1 MLYIDALILL
11 CLPLSMSFIIVLLLF
26 SHSTNSI
33 YGQVQ
38 NETIGVNITSPERG
52 KKIPISSNLTISGKS
67 TDSPA
72 ADDCNIAVIVN
83 AIRPYQPATANGSTG
98 GFDDYSEWF
107 FVLNPNY
114 TSLKEGVNEI
124 TAKLS
129 CLPSN
134 MTKWY
139 SVNVTGV
146 TLTQDTSTLNTTAQ
160 SQIGIPEQEEQQ
172 MTSSPSTP
180 NPEGLPTGDLFIQD
194 SLEGGND
201 PDIIEGSI
209 SDDSIDGENGDD
221 RIQGNGGDDTISGG
235 NGDDYLQGDLGN
247 DSLSG
252 VNGDD
257 ILFGGNG
264 DDIMD
269 GGNGADN
276 FSCGGGADSI
286 ADFSTFQGDVKSDDC
301 EIY

>member
-11 CLPLSMSFIIVLLLF
+11 RLPLSMSFIIVILLF

-33 YGQVQ
+33 YGQLQ

-52 KKIPISSNLTISGKS
+52 KTIPISSNLTISGKS

-98 GFDDYSEWF
+98 GPDDYSEWF

-114 TSLKEGVNEI
+114 TSLKEGVDEL
-124 TAKLS
+124 TAKLY
-129 CLPSN
+129 CPASN

-146 TLTQDTSTLNTTAQ
+146 TLTHTSTLNTTAQ

-172 MTSSPSTP
+172 MKSSPSTP

-194 SLEGGND
+194 SLEGGNE

-209 SDDSIDGENGDD
+209 SADNIDGENGDD

-235 NGDDYLQGDLGN
+235 NGDDYLQGDQGN
-247 DSLSG
+247 DMLSG

-276 FSCGGGADSI
+276 FSCGGGADTI
-286 ADFSTFQGDVKSDDC
+286 ADFSTFQGDIKSDDC

>member
-33 YGQVQ
+33 YGQLQ

-52 KKIPISSNLTISGKS
+52 KTIPISSNLTISGKS

-98 GFDDYSEWF
+98 GPDDYSEWF

-114 TSLKEGVNEI
+114 TSLNEGVNEI

-194 SLEGGND
+194 SLEGGNE
-201 PDIIEGSI
+201 PDIIEVSI
-209 SDDSIDGENGDD
+209 SDDM
-221 RIQGNGGDDTISGG
+221 
-235 NGDDYLQGDLGN
+235 
-247 DSLSG
+247 LSG

-276 FSCGGGADSI
+276 FSCGGGADTI
-286 ADFSTFQGDVKSDDC
+286 ADFSTFQGDVKSEDC

>member
-33 YGQVQ
+33 YGQLQ

-52 KKIPISSNLTISGKS
+52 KTIPISSNLTISGKS

-98 GFDDYSEWF
+98 GPDDYSEWF

-114 TSLKEGVNEI
+114 TSLKEGVDEL
-124 TAKLS
+124 TAKLY
-129 CLPSN
+129 CPASN

-146 TLTQDTSTLNTTAQ
+146 TLTHTSTLNTTAQ

-172 MTSSPSTP
+172 MKSSPSTP

-194 SLEGGND
+194 SLEGGNE
-201 PDIIEGSI
+201 PDMIEGSI
-209 SDDSIDGENGDD
+209 SEDNIDGENGDD
-221 RIQGNGGDDTISGG
+221 RIQGSGGDDTISGG
-235 NGDDYLQGDLGN
+235 NGDDYLQGEQGN
-247 DSLSG
+247 DMLSG

-257 ILFGGNG
+257 IIFGGNG

-276 FSCGGGADSI
+276 FSCGGGADTI
-286 ADFSTFQGDVKSDDC
+286 ADFSTFQGDIKSDDC

>member
-1 MLYIDALILL
+1 M
-11 CLPLSMSFIIVLLLF
+11 
-26 SHSTNSI
+26 NSI
-33 YGQVQ
+33 YGLLQ

-52 KKIPISSNLTISGKS
+52 ETIPISSNLTISGKS

-72 ADDCNIAVIVN
+72 AGDCNIAVIVN

-98 GFDDYSEWF
+98 GSDDYSEWF

-114 TSLKEGVNEI
+114 TSLKEGVNEV

-146 TLTQDTSTLNTTAQ
+146 TSTQDTSTLNTTAL
-160 SQIGIPEQEEQQ
+160 SQRGIPEQEEQQ
-172 MTSSPSTP
+172 MTSSPFTP
-180 NPEGLPTGDLFIQD
+180 NSEELPTGDLFIQD
-194 SLEGGND
+194 SLEGGNE
-201 PDIIEGSI
+201 PDIIEGSL
-209 SDDSIDGENGDD
+209 SEDNIDGENGDD

-235 NGDDYLQGDLGN
+235 NGDDYLQGDQGN
-247 DSLSG
+247 DMLSG

-257 ILFGGNG
+257 IFFGGNG

-276 FSCGGGADSI
+276 FSCGGGADTI
-286 ADFSTFQGDVKSDDC
+286 ADFSTFQGDVKSGDC

>member
-1 MLYIDALILL
+1 MLYIDALILR

-26 SHSTNSI
+26 SFSTNSI
-33 YGQVQ
+33 YGQLQ

-52 KKIPISSNLTISGKS
+52 KTIPISSNLTISGKS

-98 GFDDYSEWF
+98 DDYSEWF

-114 TSLKEGVNEI
+114 TSLKEGVNEL

-129 CLPSN
+129 CPASN

-146 TLTQDTSTLNTTAQ
+146 TLTQDTSTINTTAQ

-172 MTSSPSTP
+172 MKSSPSTP
-180 NPEGLPTGDLFIQD
+180 NPERLPTGDLFIQD
-194 SLEGGND
+194 SLEGGNE
-201 PDIIEGSI
+201 PDMIEGSI
-209 SDDSIDGENGDD
+209 SEDNIDGENGDD
-221 RIQGNGGDDTISGG
+221 RIQGSGGDDTINGG
-235 NGDDYLQGDLGN
+235 NGDDYLQGDQGN
-247 DSLSG
+247 DMLSG

-257 ILFGGNG
+257 IIFGGNG

-276 FSCGGGADSI
+276 FSCGGGADTI

>member
-1 MLYIDALILL
+1 MPYADALILL
-11 CLPLSMSFIIVLLLF
+11 CLPLSMSFIIVLFLF

-33 YGQVQ
+33 YGQLQ
-38 NETIGVNITSPERG
+38 NETMGVNITSPEKG
-52 KKIPISSNLTISGKS
+52 KTIPISSNLTIRGKS

-98 GFDDYSEWF
+98 GPDDYSEWF

-139 SVNVTGV
+139 SVNVTGM

-180 NPEGLPTGDLFIQD
+180 NPEGLPTGDLFIRY
-194 SLEGGND
+194 SL
-201 PDIIEGSI
+201 
-209 SDDSIDGENGDD
+209 
-221 RIQGNGGDDTISGG
+221 
-235 NGDDYLQGDLGN
+235 
-247 DSLSG
+247 
-252 VNGDD
+252 
-257 ILFGGNG
+257 
-264 DDIMD
+264 
-269 GGNGADN
+269 
-276 FSCGGGADSI
+276 
-286 ADFSTFQGDVKSDDC
+286 
-301 EIY
+301 

>member
-1 MLYIDALILL
+1 
-11 CLPLSMSFIIVLLLF
+11 MSFIIVLLLF

-33 YGQVQ
+33 YGQLQ

-52 KKIPISSNLTISGKS
+52 ETIPIRSNLTISGKS

-83 AIRPYQPATANGSTG
+83 AIRPYQPSTANGSTG
-98 GFDDYSEWF
+98 GPDDYSEWF

-114 TSLKEGVNEI
+114 TSLNEGVNEI

-160 SQIGIPEQEEQQ
+160 SQIRIPEQEEQQ

-180 NPEGLPTGDLFIQD
+180 NPEELPTGDLFIQD
-194 SLEGGND
+194 SLEGGNE
-201 PDIIEGSI
+201 PDIIEGSL
-209 SDDSIDGENGDD
+209 SEDNIDGENGDD

-235 NGDDYLQGDLGN
+235 NGDDYLQGDQGN
-247 DSLSG
+247 DMLSG

-276 FSCGGGADSI
+276 FSCGGGADTI
-286 ADFSTFQGDVKSDDC
+286 ADFSTSHGDVKSGDC

>member
-1 MLYIDALILL
+1 M
-11 CLPLSMSFIIVLLLF
+11 
-26 SHSTNSI
+26 NSI
-33 YGQVQ
+33 YGQLQ

-52 KKIPISSNLTISGKS
+52 ETIPISSNLTISGKS
-67 TDSPA
+67 TDSPT

-98 GFDDYSEWF
+98 GSDDYSEWF

-146 TLTQDTSTLNTTAQ
+146 TSTQDTPTLNTTAQ
-160 SQIGIPEQEEQQ
+160 SEIGIPEQEEQQ

-180 NPEGLPTGDLFIQD
+180 NPEELPTGDLFIKD
-194 SLEGGND
+194 SLVGGNE
-201 PDIIEGSI
+201 PDIIEGSL
-209 SDDSIDGENGDD
+209 SEDNIDGENGDD

-235 NGDDYLQGDLGN
+235 NGDDYLQGDQGN
-247 DSLSG
+247 DMLSG
-252 VNGDD
+252 INGDD

-276 FSCGGGADSI
+276 FSCGGGADTI
-286 ADFSTFQGDVKSDDC
+286 ADFSTFQGDVKSGDC

>member
-11 CLPLSMSFIIVLLLF
+11 RLPLSMSFVIVILLF
-26 SHSTNSI
+26 SHSTSSI
-33 YGQVQ
+33 YGQLQ

-52 KKIPISSNLTISGKS
+52 KTIPISSNLTISGKS

-98 GFDDYSEWF
+98 GPDDYSEWF

-114 TSLKEGVNEI
+114 TSLKEGVDEL
-124 TAKLS
+124 TAKLY
-129 CLPSN
+129 CPASN

-146 TLTQDTSTLNTTAQ
+146 TLTHTSTLNTTAQ

-172 MTSSPSTP
+172 MKSSPSTP

-194 SLEGGND
+194 SLEGGNE
-201 PDIIEGSI
+201 PDMIEGSI
-209 SDDSIDGENGDD
+209 SEDNIDGENGDD
-221 RIQGNGGDDTISGG
+221 RIQGSGGDDTISGG
-235 NGDDYLQGDLGN
+235 NGDDYLQGEQGN
-247 DSLSG
+247 DMLSG

-257 ILFGGNG
+257 IIFGGNG

-276 FSCGGGADSI
+276 FSCGGGADTI
-286 ADFSTFQGDVKSDDC
+286 ADFSTFQGDIKSDDC

>member
-1 MLYIDALILL
+1 M
-11 CLPLSMSFIIVLLLF
+11 
-26 SHSTNSI
+26 NSI
-33 YGQVQ
+33 YVQLQ
-38 NETIGVNITSPERG
+38 NETIVVNITSTERG
-52 KKIPISSNLTISGKS
+52 ETIPISSNLTISGKS
-67 TDSPA
+67 TDNPA

-98 GFDDYSEWF
+98 GSDDYSEWF

-114 TSLKEGVNEI
+114 TSLKEGVNEV

-180 NPEGLPTGDLFIQD
+180 NPEELPTGDLFIQD
-194 SLEGGND
+194 SLEGGNE
-201 PDIIEGSI
+201 PDIIEGSLSEDNI
-209 SDDSIDGENGDD
+209 EGENGDD

-235 NGDDYLQGDLGN
+235 NGDDYLQGDQGN
-247 DSLSG
+247 DMISG

-257 ILFGGNG
+257 ILFGGIG

-276 FSCGGGADSI
+276 FSCGGGADTI
-286 ADFSTFQGDVKSDDC
+286 AGFSPFQGDVKSGDC

>member
-1 MLYIDALILL
+1 
-11 CLPLSMSFIIVLLLF
+11 MSFIIVLLFF

-33 YGQVQ
+33 YGQLQ

-52 KKIPISSNLTISGKS
+52 KTIPISSNLTISGKS
-67 TDSPA
+67 MDSPA
-72 ADDCNIAVIVN
+72 TDDCNVGVIVN

-98 GFDDYSEWF
+98 GPDDYSGWF

-129 CLPSN
+129 CPPSN
-134 MTKWY
+134 MTKW
-139 SVNVTGV
+139 
-146 TLTQDTSTLNTTAQ
+146 LNTTVQ

-172 MTSSPSTP
+172 TTPSPSTP
-180 NPEGLPTGDLFIQD
+180 SPQGLPTGDLFIQD
-194 SLEGGND
+194 SLEGGNE
-201 PDIIEGSI
+201 PDTIVGSI
-209 SDDSIDGENGDD
+209 SADNIDGENGED
-221 RIQGNGGDDTISGG
+221 RIQGNGGDDSISGG
-235 NGDDYLQGDLGN
+235 NGDDYLQGDQGN
-247 DSLSG
+247 DMLSG

-276 FSCGGGADSI
+276 FSCGGGADTI

>member
-11 CLPLSMSFIIVLLLF
+11 RLPLSMSFIIVILLF

-33 YGQVQ
+33 YGQLQ

-52 KKIPISSNLTISGKS
+52 KTIPISSNLTISGKS

-98 GFDDYSEWF
+98 GPDDYSEWF

-114 TSLKEGVNEI
+114 TSLKEGVDEL
-124 TAKLS
+124 TAKLY
-129 CLPSN
+129 CPASN

-146 TLTQDTSTLNTTAQ
+146 TLTHTSTLNTTAQ

-172 MTSSPSTP
+172 MKSSPSTP

-194 SLEGGND
+194 SLEGGNE
-201 PDIIEGSI
+201 PDMIEGSI
-209 SDDSIDGENGDD
+209 SEDNIDGENGDD
-221 RIQGNGGDDTISGG
+221 RIQGSGGDDTISGG
-235 NGDDYLQGDLGN
+235 NGDDYLQGEQGN
-247 DSLSG
+247 DMLSG

-257 ILFGGNG
+257 IIFGGNG

-276 FSCGGGADSI
+276 FSCGGGADTI
-286 ADFSTFQGDVKSDDC
+286 ADFSTFQGDIKSDDC
-301 EIY
+301 EID

>member
-11 CLPLSMSFIIVLLLF
+11 RLPLSMSFIIVILLF

-33 YGQVQ
+33 YGQLQ

-52 KKIPISSNLTISGKS
+52 KTIPISSNLTISGKS

-98 GFDDYSEWF
+98 GPDDYSEWF

-114 TSLKEGVNEI
+114 TSLKEGVDEL
-124 TAKLS
+124 TAKLY
-129 CLPSN
+129 CPASN

-146 TLTQDTSTLNTTAQ
+146 TLTHTSTLNTTAQ

-172 MTSSPSTP
+172 MKSSPSTP

-194 SLEGGND
+194 SLEGGNE
-201 PDIIEGSI
+201 PDMIEGSI
-209 SDDSIDGENGDD
+209 SEDNIDGENGDD
-221 RIQGNGGDDTISGG
+221 RIQGSGGDDTISGG
-235 NGDDYLQGDLGN
+235 NGDDYLQGEQGN
-247 DSLSG
+247 DMLSG

-257 ILFGGNG
+257 IIFGGNG

-276 FSCGGGADSI
+276 FSCGGGADTI
-286 ADFSTFQGDVKSDDC
+286 ADFSTFQGDIKSDDC